1 MEPARILVV
10 DDEAAILR
18 LLKEALTQWGYQVTG
33 ATSGAEALQALRG
46 DMFNAV
52 ITDIRMPDMN
62 GLELL
67 KEINAKVAPTDSPVL
82 IEGESGTGKELV
94 AAAIHRL
101 SPRAKGPFIPVN
113 CSAIPEDLLESE
125 FFGHV
130 RGAFSG
136 AVSDTLGL
144 FRGANEGTIFL
155 DEVAELSPGLQ
166 VKLLRVLQ
174 EMQVRPVGSTK
185 AYAVD
190 VRVIAATNR
199 DLERTIAEGQL
210 RQDLYYRL
218 NVVRVT
224 LPPLRSRR
232 DDIPPLVNH
241 FIRRF
246 SRRFRREIHGTT
258 PEALA
263 ALQAYDFPGNAR
275 ELENLIERAF
285 AMGAREQISLTDLPS
300 LTAGQAAPVAATS
313 GAIPQLAE
321 VEKELILRAL
331 AFSKD
336 DKEAAAMARAG
347 LQGASA
353 EMVLLVTAGVPSQ
366 DTMPMIRSV
375 LGPVGVA
382 GGATAAILTHNGA
395 VGSGALV
402 VCLANGDG
410 AVSGVAASSGR
421 DLADAAQGAARLIL
435 AGWPFRMRYP
445 RGLGLAFCRPGV
457 GAPAGRTGPPGP
469 GGGEEGAATRRGVA
483 AGGPGG
489 GGLAR
494 PAAARGGV
502 APPAAPPGS
511 LVVAPPGPPPRR

>member
-1 MEPARILVV
+1 GMR
-10 DDEAAILR
+10 
-18 LLKEALTQWGYQVTG
+18 
-33 ATSGAEALQALRG
+33 
-46 DMFNAV
+46 
-52 ITDIRMPDMN
+52 
-62 GLELL
+62 
-67 KEINAKVAPTDSPVL
+67 VA
-82 IEGESGTGKELV
+82 
-94 AAAIHRL
+94 
-101 SPRAKGPFIPVN
+101 
-113 CSAIPEDLLESE
+113 
-125 FFGHV
+125 
-130 RGAFSG
+130 
-136 AVSDTLGL
+136 
-144 FRGANEGTIFL
+144 
-155 DEVAELSPGLQ
+155 
-166 VKLLRVLQ
+166 
-174 EMQVRPVGSTK
+174 PVGSPK

-246 SRRFRREIHGTT
+246 SRRFRREIRGTT

-263 ALQAYDFPGNAR
+263 ALQAYDFPGNVR

-285 AMGAREQISLTDLPS
+285 AMGAREQISLTDLPT
-300 LTAGQAAPVAATS
+300 LTAGQPPPVAATS

-321 VEKELILRAL
+321 DEKELILRAL
-331 AFSKD
+331 ASNKD
-336 DKEAAAMARAG
+336 DKEAGAAVRATAIARAG

-353 EMVLLVTAGVPSQ
+353 EMVLLVIAGVPSQ

-445 RGLGLAFCRPGV
+445 
-457 GAPAGRTGPPGP
+457 
-469 GGGEEGAATRRGVA
+469 
-483 AGGPGG
+483 
-489 GGLAR
+489 
-494 PAAARGGV
+494 
-502 APPAAPPGS
+502 
-511 LVVAPPGPPPRR
+511 

>member
-10 DDEAAILR
+10 DDEVAILR

-33 ATSGAEALQALRG
+33 ATSAAEALQALRG
-46 DMFNAV
+46 DMFDAV

-67 KEINAKVAPTDSPVL
+67 KEIKRHDESVEVVVMTGYPTIAS
-82 IEGESGTGKELV
+82 
-94 AAAIHRL
+94 AIHRL

-263 ALQAYDFPGNAR
+263 ALQAYDFPGNVR

-331 AFSKD
+331 AFYKD
-336 DKEAAAMARAG
+336 DKEAAA
-347 LQGASA
+347 
-353 EMVLLVTAGVPSQ
+353 TA
-366 DTMPMIRSV
+366 
-375 LGPVGVA
+375 LGISRR
-382 GGATAAILTHNGA
+382 TIY
-395 VGSGALV
+395 
-402 VCLANGDG
+402 
-410 AVSGVAASSGR
+410 R
-421 DLADAAQGAARLIL
+421 RLKEYGML
-435 AGWPFRMRYP
+435 
-445 RGLGLAFCRPGV
+445 
-457 GAPAGRTGPPGP
+457 
-469 GGGEEGAATRRGVA
+469 
-483 AGGPGG
+483 
-489 GGLAR
+489 
-494 PAAARGGV
+494 
-502 APPAAPPGS
+502 
-511 LVVAPPGPPPRR
+511 